1 MSRLEFNKIV
11 ASIIVAIIIFVL
23 IGFFS
28 NILINEENKE
38 QAKNAYL
45 IEIEETSSVASSTSN
60 DLELEAIS
68 AFLAN
73 ASIESGE
80 KLFKKCSACHTY
92 KKGAADK
99 VGPNLWNLINRPLA
113 KVDGFAYS
121 KALSEFG
128 GAWGYEEL
136 SQFLY
141 KPKQYIEGTK
151 MNFSGLK
158 KSTDRA
164 DLILFLR
171 EQAEDPAPLP

>member
-1 MSRLEFNKIV
+1 MSRLEFNKII
-11 ASIIVAIIIFVL
+11 ASIIVAIIIFAI
-23 IGFFS
+23 IGFLG
-28 NILINEENKE
+28 NILINDKSKE

-45 IEIEETSSVASSTSN
+45 IEIEETASSVSSTSN
-60 DLELEAIS
+60 ELGLEPIS

-92 KKGAADK
+92 EKGAADK
-99 VGPNLWNLINRPLA
+99 VGPNLWSLINRPLA
-113 KVDGFAYS
+113 NVDGFAYS
-121 KALSEFG
+121 KALSDFG
-128 GAWGYEEL
+128 GEWGYEEL

-141 KPKQYIEGTK
+141 KPKHYIEGTK

-158 KSTDRA
+158 KSNDRA

-171 EQAEDPAPLP
+171 EQAEEPAPLP

>member
-1 MSRLEFNKIV
+1 MSRLEFNKII
-11 ASIIVAIIIFVL
+11 ASLIVAIIIFAL
-23 IGFFS
+23 IGFLG
-28 NILINEENKE
+28 NILMNNQNKE

-45 IEIEETSSVASSTSN
+45 IEIEETSSIVNAASN
-60 DLELEAIS
+60 ELDLEPIS

-73 ASIESGE
+73 ASIESGQ

-92 KKGAADK
+92 EKGAADK

-113 KVDGFAYS
+113 NVDGFAYS

-128 GAWGYEEL
+128 GVWGYEEL
-136 SQFLY
+136 NQFLY

-158 KSTDRA
+158 KSKDRA

-171 EQAEDPAPLP
+171 EQAEEPALLP

>member
-1 MSRLEFNKIV
+1 MSRLEFNKII
-11 ASIIVAIIIFVL
+11 ASIIVAIIIFAL
-23 IGFFS
+23 IGFFG
-28 NILINEENKE
+28 NILINEGNKE
-38 QAKNAYL
+38 QAKNAYV
-45 IEIEETSSVASSTSN
+45 IEIEETSSIVSSSSN
-60 DLELEAIS
+60 DMDLEPIS

-73 ASIESGE
+73 ASFESGE

-113 KVDGFAYS
+113 NVDGFAYS

-128 GAWGYEEL
+128 GVWGYEEL

-141 KPKQYIEGTK
+141 KPKHYIEGTK

-158 KSTDRA
+158 KSKDRA

-171 EQAEDPAPLP
+171 KQAEEPAPLP

>member
-1 MSRLEFNKIV
+1 MSRLEFNKII
-11 ASIIVAIIIFVL
+11 ASIIVAIIIFAL
-23 IGFFS
+23 IGFLG
-28 NILINEENKE
+28 NILINDQNKE

-45 IEIEETSSVASSTSN
+45 IEIEETASSVSSTSN
-60 DLELEAIS
+60 ELDLEPIS

-92 KKGAADK
+92 EKGAADK

-113 KVDGFAYS
+113 NVDGFAYS

-128 GAWGYEEL
+128 GVWGYEEL

-158 KSTDRA
+158 KSNDRA

-171 EQAEDPAPLP
+171 EQAEEPAPLP

>member
-1 MSRLEFNKIV
+1 MSRLEFNKII
-11 ASIIVAIIIFVL
+11 ASIIVAIIIFAL
-23 IGFFS
+23 IGFLG
-28 NILINEENKE
+28 NILINNENKE

-45 IEIEETSSVASSTSN
+45 IEIEQTSSIVGSTSN
-60 DLELEAIS
+60 DLDLEPIS

-73 ASIESGE
+73 ASIESGK

-92 KKGAADK
+92 EKGAVDK

-113 KVDGFAYS
+113 NVGGFAYS

-128 GAWGYEEL
+128 GVWGYEEL

-158 KSTDRA
+158 KSKDRA
-164 DLILFLR
+164 DMILFLR
-171 EQAEDPAPLP
+171 EQAEESAPLP